1 MPEFN
6 DVTALALLAG
16 VLLMGERWAN
26 KMVTALTAHLERQA
40 LTFDAIQDI
49 LFDIQES
56 LKNLNKQ

>member
-26 KMVTALTAHLERQA
+26 KMVAL
-40 LTFDAIQDI
+40 
-49 LFDIQES
+49 
-56 LKNLNKQ
+56 